1 MKIHVGIQNSR
12 IETDNPKLLQAL
24 YELYSFKI
32 PGAEYSA
39 AYKRRQWDG
48 KTHFISKSG
57 VFKSG
62 LLSRLLV
69 DLKKIDCE
77 PEVEYEHSI
86 TSEWYHHTIISI
98 DKFKYYKYQEELINQ
113 GLSNL
118 RGIIKSPTGSGK
130 TLIMAG
136 LIKAL
141 GRRNR
146 KMVILFNAKQL
157 LTQTYDFL
165 TETCGLSDIGLCFGE
180 GYIYGDI
187 MLCTVQSIEK
197 ILDTHLEETEVLM
210 VDECHEFSKGKTTL
224 AALNSFPK
232 AVYRLGFTATPPREP
247 VSRYN
252 LEGALGSVLEVVDT
266 ADLVDSGKLTKPLIQ
281 LIDRPYDA
289 SGLDEDM
296 GYLNVYEDYIV
307 NNESRN
313 NIIKDIVQEVLDKK
327 DKKKARILILTN
339 SLSHGKALNDLIGG
353 NCEFLQGCDS
363 IGDRYEAISR
373 FKKAKES
380 SVIIGTKIFQT
391 GVNVEEITHLI
402 NARGLQ
408 SEIAT
413 LQALGRA
420 LRKHNSKDVAYI
432 YDFLD
437 KEKYLKK
444 HSMSR
449 KKHYEREGH
458 QVTICNPITPQTK
471 K

>member
-86 TSEWYHHTIISI
+86 TSEWYHHTIITI
-98 DKFKYYKYQEELINQ
+98 DKFKYYQYQEELINL
-113 GLSNL
+113 GLSKM

-210 VDECHEFSKGKTTL
+210 VDECHEFGNGKTTL
-224 AALNSFPK
+224 AALRSFPK
-232 AVYRLGFTATPPREP
+232 AVYRIGFTATPPRESVP
-247 VSRYN
+247 RYN

-266 ADLVDSGKLTKPLIQ
+266 AALVDSGKLTKPLIQ

-289 SGLDEDM
+289 SGLDEDI

-307 NNESRN
+307 NNEARN
-313 NIIKDIVQEVLDKK
+313 NIIKEIVNDIRKQNQTS
-327 DKKKARILILTN
+327 RILILTK
-339 SLSHGKALNDLIGG
+339 SLDHGRTLENLLGG

-363 IGDRYEAISR
+363 IGERYDAISR
-373 FKKAKES
+373 FRRCGQS
-380 SVIIGTKIFQT
+380 SILIGTKILQT
-391 GVNVEEITHLI
+391 GVNIEEITHFI
-402 NARGLQ
+402 NARGMK

-420 LRKHNSKDVAYI
+420 LRRHDNKEVVYI
-432 YDFLD
+432 YDFMD
-437 KEKYLKK
+437 KEKYLKD
-444 HSMSR
+444 HSISR
-449 KKHYEREGH
+449 KRHYEREGH
-458 QVTICNPITPQTK
+458 QVTIC
-471 K
+471 